1 MANLENTIYT
11 GISEDTVRGVR
22 DRVYKDLN
30 AITEGHADAALKMAE
45 EYNELSHILEEFEE
59 RRKLLEEKEE
69 KVKTFEEML
78 AEEGANLEK
87 KETEAR

>member
-45 EYNELSHILEEFEE
+45 EYNELSRILEEFEE
-59 RRKLLEEKEE
+59 RRKILEEKEAE
-69 KVKTFEEML
+69 LQRREETPP
-78 AEEGANLEK
+78 EGDN
-87 KETEAR
+87 